1 MNLLKDKG
9 ITRFR
14 ISQLDTMMKNMGNVQ
29 FSYDVLIAAKEQD
42 PKIDSLIKNIDRS
55 TDTVELKT
63 REIDDLEK
71 AKPSAKNKVA
81 NMAKKAVDL
90 KDL

>member
-14 ISQLDTMMKNMGNVQ
+14 ISQLDTMMKNMGNPQ

-42 PKIDSLIKNIDRS
+42 PKIDSLIKDIDRS

-71 AKPSAKNKVA
+71 AKPSAKNKVS